1 MASIRNIKKSNL
13 YLTVDYSDF
22 SHEEYLVRS
31 ERVPNL
37 GYYLNTWERN
47 SIFPFSSDDGYLL
60 GLRIQDQHQ

>member
-47 SIFPFSSDDGYLL
+47 SIFPFRNLIHSSEPNSPST
-60 GLRIQDQHQ
+60 